1 MWLALNDAD
10 EENGCVRYVIGSHL
24 KGIREHAMTGTLGFS
39 QGISDYGN
47 EDDKTNEVP
56 VHASA
61 GDLIVHDSL
70 TIHLAGKNLSNDRPR
85 RAIGFIFYSSE
96 AKENSLQINEYKEK
110 LRDQQM
116 GKI

>member
-1 MWLALNDAD
+1 MRKPELTGIMIKAKNAARKALGLPKHQAPD
-10 EENGCVRYVIGSHL
+10 EPFYTCP
-24 KGIREHAMTGTLGFS
+24 
-39 QGISDYGN
+39 YGN

-56 VHASA
+56 VPASA